1 MTQAEFIG
9 MMVLCGSVLIGLF
22 AAIYSPLTKNTQ
34 TMTRLTLTMEQLI
47 KRMDDQEGSLKEH
60 VRDFEAY
67 KEHVKDSQRRQWDE
81 IDKHHDELVKHEH
94 AIKTIKDSIKEQE
107 EREC

>member
-9 MMVLCGSVLIGLF
+9 MMVICGAVLVSLF

-34 TMTRLTLTMEQLI
+34 TMTKLTLTMEQLI
-47 KRMDDQEGSLKEH
+47 KRMDTQDENFKEH
-60 VRDFEAY
+60 IRDFELY

-94 AIKTIKDSIKEQE
+94 EIKILKDNIKEQE
-107 EREC
+107 EG